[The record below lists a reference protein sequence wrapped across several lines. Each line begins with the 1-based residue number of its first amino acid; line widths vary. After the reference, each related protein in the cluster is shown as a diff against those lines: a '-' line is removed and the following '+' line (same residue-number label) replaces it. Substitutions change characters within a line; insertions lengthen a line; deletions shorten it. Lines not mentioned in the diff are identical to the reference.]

1 MKITGKFLNVS
12 SFCIMTA
19 TLSFITASCRDQQKD
34 TTEEPSLLELKAV
47 SWEENKTVEGCKIYA
62 DYPSDSTTA
71 LSQNIREWM
80 NEQLGGIYE
89 GNLNDGEKMIG
100 FYGKKRVDEIRRNIE
115 EFGENSAMDKSVYYV
130 QIRDKFE
137 TASLVTYT
145 SEIYE
150 YSGGAHGGEVE
161 IGSVF
166 RKSDGR
172 RFGWDM
178 FTAEGQTAL
187 RDIIKNELKEKYFK
201 VKSDEEFYSMLLAEE
216 ARYVFP
222 LPDSAPYFMRNG
234 VKFIYQQYEIAP
246 YAAGKPYCIIP
257 YEKLTDFFTATMKP
271 LVASTKDKVATE
283 LFPAK
288 YMNLQ

>member
-19 TLSFITASCRDQQKD
+19 TLSFITASCWDQQKD
-34 TTEEPSLLELKAV
+34 TKEESSLLELKAV

-161 IGSVF
+161 IGAVF

-187 RDIIKNELKEKYFK
+187 RDIIKNEL
-201 VKSDEEFYSMLLAEE
+201 
-216 ARYVFP
+216 
-222 LPDSAPYFMRNG
+222 
-234 VKFIYQQYEIAP
+234 
-246 YAAGKPYCIIP
+246 
-257 YEKLTDFFTATMKP
+257 
-271 LVASTKDKVATE
+271 
-283 LFPAK
+283 
-288 YMNLQ
+288 